1 MAARD
6 AFYQAQMLATL
17 VANSNDAILSY
28 DLDGKIITWN
38 RAAQKLYGY
47 SPEEALGQSIWFLFT
62 PDLPASSFKAYRDKV
77 VAGDITGFEAVRM
90 DRDGRRIDVW
100 VTCSPLRGPD
110 GAIEAIS
117 GIHRDITVRKQLEQV
132 QSLVAHE
139 VTHRAKNMLSVVNAI
154 QRQTARSSR
163 TIAEFSEKFSQR
175 ISSLVA
181 STDSLVHGDWKQVS
195 LQDLLV
201 SQFDLFDSIAADRFV
216 YNGPSVDLLPQ
227 AAQAVGMAL
236 HELLTNSLKHGVLSS
251 SSGTVEVSWALETR
265 SDDKSLILVWLERG
279 TPFHTEP
286 TRQGFGHT
294 VLTKLAKSMIK
305 GESSLHFDLTGLRW
319 TISIPAQH
327 FVDQ

>member
-1 MAARD
+1 M
-6 AFYQAQMLATL
+6 
-17 VANSNDAILSY
+17 
-28 DLDGKIITWN
+28 
-38 RAAQKLYGY
+38 
-47 SPEEALGQSIWFLFT
+47 
-62 PDLPASSFKAYRDKV
+62 
-77 VAGDITGFEAVRM
+77 
-90 DRDGRRIDVW
+90 
-100 VTCSPLRGPD
+100 
-110 GAIEAIS
+110 
-117 GIHRDITVRKQLEQV
+117 RKQLEQV